1 MMIKCKMCGGD
12 LNFTAGA
19 TTCEC
24 EFCGTTQTVPVVDN
38 EKKANLFNRANRLR
52 MSSEFDR
59 AAAVYESI
67 VAEFPEEAEGYWGLL
82 LCRYGIEYVDD
93 PASGKKVPTCHRT
106 NAVSILEDD
115 NYNRAWE
122 YADVIARKVYREE
135 AKAID
140 QLQQSI
146 LAIVQKEEP
155 YDVFI
160 CYKETGA
167 DGQRTE
173 DSVLAQEI
181 YDALTTKG
189 MKVFFAR
196 ITLEDKLGQQYEPYI
211 YAALHSAKVMLA
223 VGTSFEH
230 YDAVWVKNEWSR
242 FLAMMKEDRQKTLIP
257 CYKGIDAYDIPK
269 EFRNL
274 QAQDMSKIGWLQDLT
289 RGVEKLCGKNLHGA
303 TVVRQVIQQG
313 PSAAETAEALLRR
326 AFLFLEAKDW
336 KSADEYCERV
346 LDADPE
352 NARAYLGK
360 LMAQQ
365 QVSKA
370 EELAECKQ
378 PFNELDSYQK
388 AYRFAGSN
396 LKADLDS
403 YAKVVRDRLHREQTA
418 ALYDKAEKLASK
430 AKKPRQCL
438 KAAELYKQAGDYKD
452 ATKKEYEI
460 RQKAKVLKKRR
471 TRNRIIFASLVALAA
486 AIAAVVVLY
495 VIPDQQYKKAEQ
507 LLAEERYGE
516 AAIAFYRVGN
526 FSDARSRSKE
536 LFYKE
541 GEKQLAAGDELQAYA
556 AFLRAMDYKDARVKA
571 RELDFDRMISI
582 DHNGNVYCLQ
592 SDGTVLVT
600 NSSVYLT
607 SDVYRKELQNVI
619 WSDIIAV
626 SAGSNHAVGLRADG
640 TVVSTGSNEDGKSN
654 VSGWTN
660 IVAVSAGAHNTV
672 GLKADGT
679 VVVAG
684 ADGFDQCQVEDWTD
698 IVQVVSGD
706 STTFGL
712 KADGTV
718 LIAGQ
723 SIGYAGIGKWASF
736 DVSTW
741 TDIVSIAANS
751 YQLVGLKPDGS
762 IVWTGL
768 PYEDRVDYSQGKN
781 YDDWQGI
788 AAIDGSGTAM
798 LGLRADGTVVAAYIS
813 MNNETRKKLTEFQD
827 IAVIAVGSDSSEF
840 LAMKADGTLMTTSS
854 NRNIL
859 PALSTLDLYDPQQ

>member
-1 MMIKCKMCGGD
+1 MIIKCKMCGGD
-12 LNFTAGA
+12 LQPIEGA
-19 TTCEC
+19 VTCEC
-24 EFCGTTQTVPVVDN
+24 EFCGTTQTIPVIDN

-82 LCRYGIEYVDD
+82 LCKYGIEYVDD
-93 PASGKKVPTCHRT
+93 PATGKKVPTCHRT
-106 NAVSILEDD
+106 NVVSILEDD
-115 NYNRAWE
+115 NYNHAWE
-122 YADVIARKVYREE
+122 CADVIARKVYREE
-135 AKAID
+135 AKVID
-140 QLQQSI
+140 QLQHSI

-160 CYKETGA
+160 CYKETGT

-181 YDALTTKG
+181 YDALTVKG
-189 MKVFFAR
+189 LKAFFAR

-211 YAALHSAKVMLA
+211 YSALHSAKVMLA

-242 FLAMMKEDRQKTLIP
+242 FLAMASQDKEKALIP
-257 CYKGIDAYDIPK
+257 CYKHVDAYDMPK

-289 RGVEKLCGKNLHGA
+289 RGVVKLCGKDLHGA
-303 TVVRQVIQQG
+303 TVVQQVVQQG
-313 PSAAETAEALLRR
+313 PSAAETVEALLRR
-326 AFLFLEAKDW
+326 AFLFLESKDW

-346 LDADPE
+346 LDSEPE

-370 EELAECKQ
+370 EALAECQQ
-378 PFNELDSYQK
+378 PFDESDNYQK
-388 AYRFAGSN
+388 AYRFGGSN

-403 YAKVVRDRLHREQTA
+403 YVKVVRDRLHLEQTD
-418 ALYDKAEKLASK
+418 ALYQKAEKLMSK
-430 AKKPRQCL
+430 GKKPKHCL

-452 ATKKEYEI
+452 AAKKEYEC

-471 TRNRIIFASLVALAA
+471 THRWIIFAALVALAA
-486 AIAAVVVLY
+486 AIAAVVVFY
-495 VIPDQQYKKAEQ
+495 VLPDQQYKKAEQ
-507 LLAEERYGE
+507 LLAEEKYGE

-541 GEKQLAAGDELQAYA
+541 GEKQLAAGNELQAYA

-582 DHNGNVYCLQ
+582 DHHGNVYCLQ

-600 NSSVYLT
+600 NSTVYLNE
-607 SDVYRKELQNVI
+607 SQSVI
-619 WSDIIAV
+619 WSDVVAV
-626 SAGSNHAVGLRADG
+626 SAGSSHVVGLRSDG
-640 TVVSTGSNEDGKSN
+640 TVVATGSNEDGKCN

-660 IVAVSAGAHNTV
+660 IVAVSAGAYNTV

-679 VVVAG
+679 VIVAG
-684 ADGFDQCQVEDWTD
+684 ADGFDQCQVDDWTD

-718 LIAGQ
+718 LIAGK

-736 DVSTW
+736 DTSTW

-768 PYEDRVDYSQGKN
+768 PYEDRVDYSHGKN

-788 AAIDGSGTAM
+788 AAIDGAGTAM
-798 LGLRADGTVVAAYIS
+798 LGLRADGTVIAAYVHID
-813 MNNETRKKLTEFQD
+813 NETRKKLAEFQD

-859 PALSTLDLYDPQQ
+859 PILSTLDLYDPQQ

>member
-1 MMIKCKMCGGD
+1 MIIKCKMCGGD
-12 LNFTAGA
+12 LQPIEGA
-19 TTCEC
+19 VTCEC

-82 LCRYGIEYVDD
+82 LCKYGIEYVDD
-93 PASGKKVPTCHRT
+93 PATGKKVPTCHRT
-106 NAVSILEDD
+106 NSVSIMEDD
-115 NYNRAWE
+115 NYNRAWDC
-122 YADVIARKVYREE
+122 ADVLARKVYREE

-242 FLAMMKEDRQKTLIP
+242 FLAMATTDKEKVLIP
-257 CYKGIDAYDIPK
+257 CYKHVDAYDMPK

-289 RGVEKLCGKNLHGA
+289 RGVEKLCGKNLHGT
-303 TVVRQVIQQG
+303 TVVQQVAQQR
-313 PSAAETAEALLRR
+313 PSAAETVEALLRR
-326 AFLFLEAKDW
+326 AFLFLESKDW

-346 LDADPE
+346 LDAEPE

-370 EELAECKQ
+370 EDLAECKL
-378 PFNELDSYQK
+378 PFDESDSYQK

-403 YAKVVRDRLHREQTA
+403 YAKVVRDRLHREKIA
-418 ALYDKAEKLASK
+418 ALYDKAEKLAAK
-430 AKKPRQCL
+430 AKKPKQCL

-452 ATKKEYEI
+452 AAKKEYEC

-471 TRNRIIFASLVALAA
+471 TRRRIIFAALVALAA
-486 AIAAVVVLY
+486 AIVAVVAVY

-507 LLAEERYGE
+507 LLAEEKYDE
-516 AAIAFYRVGN
+516 AAVAFYRVGD

-582 DHNGNVYCLQ
+582 DHYGNVYCLQ

-768 PYEDRVDYSQGKN
+768 PYEDRTDFSHGKN